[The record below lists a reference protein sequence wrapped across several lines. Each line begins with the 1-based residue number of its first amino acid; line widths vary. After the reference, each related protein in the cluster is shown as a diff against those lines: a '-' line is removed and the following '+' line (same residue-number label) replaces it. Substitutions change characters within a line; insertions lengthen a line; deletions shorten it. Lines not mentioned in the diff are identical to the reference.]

1 MPATN
6 PSPCALSSHPA
17 YIHPVTLPTPIANW
31 FTRRGWSPRRHQL
44 EMVAAARAGQH
55 ALLVAPTGAGKTLAG
70 FLATLADLADHPRDG
85 LHTIYVSPLKALA
98 VDVQC
103 NLLTPVAEIGL
114 DIRIETRT
122 GDTPSDRKR
131 RQRERP
137 PHILLTTPESLALL
151 ISYPDAA
158 AMFAGVQTIII
169 DEIHA
174 FATTKRG
181 DQLAL
186 ALARLQRLAPGLR
199 RVGLSATIADP
210 ESYQGWLAP
219 DADAAAVTLVTGD
232 RGADPVV
239 EILIPEDRI
248 PWAGHNGR
256 WAARAVMRRIE
267 AARLAIVFVNTRAI
281 AEIIFRD
288 LWTENDHALPIGI
301 HHGSLSAEARR
312 KTENAMATG
321 RLRAIVA
328 TASLDLGIDWG
339 DVDLVIQMG
348 APKGASR
355 LMQRTGRANHRM
367 DEASHAVI
375 VPGNRFEYLESLAA
389 RDAVQDRELDED
401 KFRPG
406 GLDVLAQ
413 HVFGIACAG
422 PFDANDLYAEIR
434 GGAPYAG
441 LPRARFDEV
450 LTFVATG
457 GYSLQAYDRYQR
469 LTQEK
474 DGRWRLTH
482 PRLAAQ
488 YRLNSGTIVEAV
500 TMNVVFGIG
509 RIGGK
514 PGRAGKRL
522 GQIEEYF
529 GAQLRVGDS
538 FQFAGLV
545 LTVTGFDG
553 ADIHV
558 KVGRGN
564 PSVPSYAGGRLP
576 LSTHLARRV
585 RGLLNAP
592 DRWAEMP
599 VDVREWLEIQQRRS
613 RLPGLDDVLV
623 ETFERDGLWFMVAYG
638 FAGANAHQTLGML
651 LTQRMEAAGLQPLGF
666 VASDYMVA
674 VWSLQ
679 PVTEPRPLFDPH
691 VFEAELADW
700 LAASPFLRRA
710 FREVAIIGGLIER
723 AIPGQHKTGRAMSV
737 SSDLIYDVLRRHE
750 PGHLLLTAAWTDARA
765 KLTDI
770 DRLATLLE
778 TAHAGLVHVALDR
791 VSPLA
796 VPVLLSIGRESVAGS
811 ADTTLLIE
819 AAALAE
825 EAMRED

>member
-1 MPATN
+1 
-6 PSPCALSSHPA
+6 
-17 YIHPVTLPTPIANW
+17 VTDLLIPIADW
-31 FTRRGWSPRRHQL
+31 FAVRGWAPRRHQL
-44 EMVAAARAGQH
+44 EMVAAARAGAH

-70 FLATLADLADHPRDG
+70 FLATLADLAENPRDG

-98 VDVQC
+98 VDVQR
-103 NLLTPVAEIGL
+103 NLLTPVTEIGL

-122 GDTPSDRKR
+122 GDTPSDRKK

-158 AMFAGVQTIII
+158 GMLAGVKTVIV

-181 DQLAL
+181 DQLSL
-186 ALARLQRLAPGLR
+186 ALSRLQRLAPGLR

-210 ESYQGWLAP
+210 EAYQGWLAP
-219 DADAAAVTLVTGD
+219 DADAASVTLVRGD
-232 RGADPVV
+232 PGAAPVV
-239 EILIPEDRI
+239 EIIVPEDRI

-267 AARLAIVFVNTRAI
+267 KARLAIVFVNTRAI

-288 LWTENDHALPIGI
+288 LWTENDQSLPIGI

-355 LMQRTGRANHRM
+355 LLQRTGRANHRM
-367 DEASHAVI
+367 DEASHALI

-389 RDAVQDRELDED
+389 RDAVMAGELDHD
-401 KFRPG
+401 VFRPG

-413 HVFGIACAG
+413 HIFGLAAAA
-422 PFDANDLYAEIR
+422 PFFADDLYAEIR
-434 GGAPYAG
+434 GAAPYAG
-441 LPRARFDEV
+441 LSRARFDEV
-450 LTFVATG
+450 LNFVATG
-457 GYSLQAYDRYQR
+457 GYSLRAYERYHR
-469 LTQEK
+469 LTQGR
-474 DGRWRLTH
+474 DGQWRLTH

-488 YRLNSGTIVEAV
+488 HRLNSGTIVEAV
-500 TMNVVFGIG
+500 TMNVTFGRRG
-509 RIGGK
+509 R
-514 PGRAGKRL
+514 RL
-522 GQIEEYF
+522 GQVEEWF
-529 GAQLRVGDS
+529 GGQLRVGDS
-538 FQFAGLV
+538 FLFAGLT
-545 LTVTGFDG
+545 LECIGFEG
-553 ADIHV
+553 PDIHV
-558 KVGRGN
+558 KLGRGS

-576 LSTHLARRV
+576 LSTNLATRV
-585 RGLLNAP
+585 RGLFNAP
-592 DRWAEMP
+592 ERWHEMP
-599 VDVREWLEIQQRRS
+599 GDVREWLEIQKLRS
-613 RLPGLDDVLV
+613 RLPGLDDLLV
-623 ETFERDGLWFMVAYG
+623 ETFERDGRWFMVAYG
-638 FAGANAHQTLGML
+638 FAGRNAHQTLGML

-666 VASDYMVA
+666 VGSDYMVA

-679 PVTEPRPLFDPH
+679 QVRDPRPLFSPD
-691 VFEAELADW
+691 VFEDELAEW
-700 LAASPFLRRA
+700 MAASPFLRRA
-710 FREVAIIGGLIER
+710 FREVAIIGGLIDR
-723 AIPGQHKTGRAMSV
+723 AIPGQHKSGKQMSV

-750 PGHLLLTAAWTDARA
+750 PGHLMLTAAWADARG

-770 DRLATLLE
+770 DRLAGLLE
-778 TAHAGLVHVALDR
+778 LAQRGLVLVELDR

-796 VPVLLSIGRESVAGS
+796 VPVLLEIGKESVPGA
-811 ADTTLLIE
+811 ADTALLIE

-825 EAMRED
+825 EAMRLD